1 MIGDVDNEYQR
12 TRSKA
17 GGGIVHPRFGA
28 IAVKAVFSSGRHVRR
43 VERSRVRGV
52 AAQVVSERGAALVEM
67 AVASIL
73 LLTLLLGIVT
83 FGITHYQ
90 YIAIEGAAREAVR
103 FGATY
108 AVEDAG
114 SLEEWLRDVA
124 QVAEN
129 AATGT
134 LSESEPSRLV
144 CVAQGY
150 GSDPGEFS
158 RIRVTGADPVV
169 SAGEE
174 SGWCFENTAPG
185 GDIVVQVQ
193 LQRDG
198 WIEAIVFSMKPTL
211 TGEATN
217 RFERADP

>member
-1 MIGDVDNEYQR
+1 MIHDFDNEYQR
-12 TRSKA
+12 TPSRA
-17 GGGIVHPRFGA
+17 RGIVHSRIGA
-28 IAVKAVFSSGRHVRR
+28 IALKAPLSSGRHERRR
-43 VERSRVRGV
+43 VERPWVR
-52 AAQVVSERGAALVEM
+52 AAAKQLGSERGAALVEM
-67 AVASIL
+67 AIVSL
-73 LLTLLLGIVT
+73 LLMVMLLGIVT

-90 YIAIEGAAREAVR
+90 NISIEGAAREAVR

-129 AATGT
+129 AATGA
-134 LSESEPSRLV
+134 LSEGEPSRLV
-144 CVAQGY
+144 CVAQGS
-150 GSDPGEFS
+150 GSDAGEFS
-158 RIRVTGADPVV
+158 RITVAGMQLIA
-169 SAGEE
+169 SASEE

-185 GDIVVQVQ
+185 SDIVVQVQ

-217 RFERADP
+217 RFERAKP